1 MSTIVAVEGFKL
13 KGKHGVFD
21 YEREKEQPF
30 VVSIWALLKEPA
42 KDDEI
47 ETGVDYAFLQRT
59 VHDVIVR
66 GEPVHMMETLCDRII
81 EIVSAT
87 SMLHRSKSESK
98 NHKRPCHTTVDLQ
111 WLNGLGPKEEP
122 SNQAPICANSAS

>member
-66 GEPVHMMETLCDRII
+66 GEPVHMMETLCDKII
-81 EIVSAT
+81 EIVSRPRQCCIGQNPNRETTSAHAT
-87 SMLHRSKSESK
+87 QRWTCS
-98 NHKRPCHTTVDLQ
+98 
-111 WLNGLGPKEEP
+111 G
-122 SNQAPICANSAS
+122 

>member
-66 GEPVHMMETLCDRII
+66 GEPVHMMETLCDKII
-81 EIVSAT
+81 EIVAGHVNVALVKIRIEKT
-87 SMLHRSKSESK
+87 
-98 NHKRPCHTTVDLQ
+98 
-111 WLNGLGPKEEP
+111 
-122 SNQAPICANSAS
+122 QAPMPHNGGLAVVERTWPEGRTF

>member
-30 VVSIWALLKEPA
+30 VVSIWVLLKEPA

-66 GEPVHMMETLCDRII
+66 GESVHMMETLCDKII
-81 EIVSAT
+81 ETVSG
-87 SMLHRSKSESK
+87 H
-98 NHKRPCHTTVDLQ
+98 
-111 WLNGLGPKEEP
+111 LNVASVKIRMEKP
-122 SNQAPICANSAS
+122 QAPMPHNGGLAVVERTWPEGRTF

>member
-21 YEREKEQPF
+21 YEREKEQTF

-66 GEPVHMMETLCDRII
+66 GESVHMMETLCDRII
-81 EIVSAT
+81 EIVSGHVNVA
-87 SMLHRSKSESK
+87 SVKIRIEK
-98 NHKRPCHTTVDLQ
+98 P
-111 WLNGLGPKEEP
+111 
-122 SNQAPICANSAS
+122 QAPMPHNGGIAVVERTWPEGRTF